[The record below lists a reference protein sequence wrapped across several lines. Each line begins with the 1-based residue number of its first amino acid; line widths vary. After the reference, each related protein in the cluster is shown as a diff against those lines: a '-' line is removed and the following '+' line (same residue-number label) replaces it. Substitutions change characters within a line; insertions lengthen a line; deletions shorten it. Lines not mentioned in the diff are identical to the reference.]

1 MSSFLFFLYHY
12 PPLEG
17 SANSRNRRMAEGIA
31 RKANKS
37 FVLTASPVTKDETKP
52 QRIHIP
58 SHDYRWLLGQRK
70 SGRPPSEKAK
80 SSFLAQWIIKAI
92 NTYPLSLIIGEGGW
106 SYMKN
111 LIRQGQHLID
121 KENITHLYSSY
132 RPFAD
137 HYAAFVLKQKN
148 PKLVWIADF
157 RDLIIDPHYD
167 QIWWKRYQQ
176 HVYKNLFSHADVLTT
191 VSAGLADHLKL
202 YNDHVYVLR
211 NGISNTALPPVPV
224 TQSHFT
230 IVYTGSMFLDKRNPR
245 PLFKALRQ
253 LLDDGDMSVDDV
265 RIIYAGKDGA
275 MWTKMMREYKL
286 DSLLDNKGLV
296 TQEEANQLQQQAC
309 INLLLSIASN
319 ELQGVLTGKLI
330 ELIESGS
337 PVLAISV
344 GKRDEELGQIL
355 SSLEIGHAFDD
366 SENDHSGITAFI
378 HGSFSDWKHTRMN
391 AKPVNWTMVKQQ
403 WQMDDIIDQFLAKV
417 DKPQAENMATTTT
430 SK

>member
-1 MSSFLFFLYHY
+1 M
-12 PPLEG
+12 
-17 SANSRNRRMAEGIA
+17 
-31 RKANKS
+31 
-37 FVLTASPVTKDETKP
+37 
-52 QRIHIP
+52 
-58 SHDYRWLLGQRK
+58 LGQRK

-92 NTYPLSLIIGEGGW
+92 NTYPLSLLIGEGGW

-111 LIRQGQHLID
+111 LIRRGQQLID
-121 KENITHLYSSY
+121 QENITHLYSSY

-176 HVYKNLFSHADVLTT
+176 HVFKNLFSHADVLTT
-191 VSAGLADHLKL
+191 VSDGLAEHLKQ
-202 YNDHVYVLR
+202 YNDNVYVLR
-211 NGISNTALPPVPV
+211 NGISNTALPPVAV
-224 TQSHFT
+224 AQSNFT

-245 PLFKALRQ
+245 PLFKALRD
-253 LLDDGDMSVDDV
+253 LLDSGDVGREDV
-265 RIIYAGKDGA
+265 KIIYAGKDGA
-275 MWTKMMREYKL
+275 IWEKVTREYNL
-286 DSLLDNKGLV
+286 GTLLDNRGLV
-296 TQEEANQLQQQAC
+296 TQAEAIQLQQQAC

-344 GKRDEELGQIL
+344 GQCDEELAQIL
-355 SSLEIGHAFDD
+355 TSVQIGEAFDD
-366 SENDHSGITAFI
+366 TAKDHSAIKAFI
-378 HGSFSDWKHTRMN
+378 HRMYSDWKVTRMN
-391 AKPVNWTMVKQQ
+391 AKPVNWSIVQQ
-403 WQMDDIIDQFLAKV
+403 QYRMDDIIDAFLARV
-417 DKPQAENMATTTT
+417 PQP
-430 SK
+430 